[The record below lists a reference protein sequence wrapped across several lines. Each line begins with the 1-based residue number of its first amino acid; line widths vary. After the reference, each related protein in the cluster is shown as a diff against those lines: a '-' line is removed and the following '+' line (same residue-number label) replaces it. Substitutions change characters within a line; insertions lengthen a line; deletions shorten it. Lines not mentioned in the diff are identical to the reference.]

1 MFFNKL
7 EFLKFDGKDK
17 KKNASNKLLDRKF
30 ALYD

>member
-7 EFLKFDGKDK
+7 EFLKFDGQDK
-17 KKNASNKLLDRKF
+17 IKNASDKLLDGKF